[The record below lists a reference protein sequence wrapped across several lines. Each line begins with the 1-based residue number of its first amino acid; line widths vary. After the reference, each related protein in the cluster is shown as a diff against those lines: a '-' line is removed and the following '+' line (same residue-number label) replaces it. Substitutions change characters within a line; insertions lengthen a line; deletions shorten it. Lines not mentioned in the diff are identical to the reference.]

1 MKDILRKSP
10 IERLCA
16 SVSIT
21 PQEMAL
27 ALAGLNPLLRIS
39 DVPTEHSEYV
49 DMTRKSIARALKV
62 HRDKKVSTDE
72 ACNALDILLAAFP
85 FIEDS
90 TPEIIVQ
97 KITEA
102 IDDLRGTKGWEEKAR
117 NLGGLRL
124 VNYIKDTNRSGRGQ
138 HRKQDEEDGTMKMM
152 GVLIQLLVKKSGASS
167 YINSGKPN
175 ITAIYK
181 DVLDLLEDEG
191 ISTKGISR
199 AAFAAKAK
207 RALLAVHNLE

>member
-10 IERLCA
+10 IERLCV

-27 ALAGLNPLLRIS
+27 ALAGLNPLTRIS
-39 DVPTEHSEYV
+39 DVPEEHFDYV
-49 DMTRKSIARALKV
+49 DHTRREISRALKL
-62 HRDKKVSTDE
+62 HRDKKISTDE

-85 FIEDS
+85 FIEES
-90 TPEIIVQ
+90 TPEIITQ
-97 KITEA
+97 KVTEA

-117 NLGGLRL
+117 NLGGLHL

-152 GVLIQLLVKKSGASS
+152 GVIIQLLVKKSGASS

-175 ITAIYK
+175 VTAIYK
-181 DVLDLLEDEG
+181 DVLDLLECEG
-191 ISTKGISR
+191 ISKKGISR

-207 RALLAVHNLE
+207 QALLAIHNLD